1 MTKETYG
8 KKEYISKS
16 LISEVRTWYKSRFG
30 LLPFAGNYSNDQRF
44 AKSNWFCRCG
54 QKEKEAHLT
63 SGSCPVYSDI
73 REKYTS
79 LEDDQDL
86 VSYFQE
92 VLDRRDLLDR
102 LEDEERDMEDD

>member
-1 MTKETYG
+1 MPWPA
-8 KKEYISKS
+8 S
-16 LISEVRTWYKSRFG
+16 LVQEDGGWEKHI
-30 LLPFAGNYSNDQRF
+30 Q
-44 AKSNWFCRCG
+44 
-54 QKEKEAHLT
+54 QEKEVHLT
-63 SGSCPVYSDI
+63 SGNCPVYSDI